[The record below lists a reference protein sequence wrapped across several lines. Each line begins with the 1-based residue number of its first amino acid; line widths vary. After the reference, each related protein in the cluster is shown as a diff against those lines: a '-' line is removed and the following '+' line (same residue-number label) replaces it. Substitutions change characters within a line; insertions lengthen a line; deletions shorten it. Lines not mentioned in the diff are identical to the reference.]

1 MSEDDRESEGLVAI
15 ISSKHWSHWSHL
27 RHRALSD
34 DELCRLLDVEVAI
47 FTQKKLPS
55 THIEVTI
62 DDGPSQKS
70 IVIKKSANPKW
81 LEGDENMT
89 L

>member
-15 ISSKHWSHWSHL
+15 ISSKHWSQL

-34 DELCRLLDVEVAI
+34 DEPCRLLDVEVAV
-47 FTQKKLPS
+47 FTQKKPPS
-55 THIEVTI
+55 THIQVTI
-62 DDGPSQKS
+62 DEGPSQKS
-70 IVIKKSANPKW
+70 NVIKRSANPKW